1 MRAQAALEYLM
12 TYGWALLIVVIVGV
26 ALWSLGVFNTN
37 AGTVARLTGIPTIQ
51 AIDMKGNS
59 TDFVLVFSPK
69 KSITSVS
76 FSSTD
81 LNTTTCT
88 ITPADTTLSPSVKY
102 TLDCKW
108 LNGQKSTFQITLTYT
123 DPISGL
129 SHSETGTVTGI

>member
-37 AGTVARLTGIPTIQ
+37 AGNVARLTGIPTIQ

-69 KSITSVS
+69 KSIQSAS
-76 FSSTD
+76 FSSSD
-81 LNTTTCT
+81 LTNCT
-88 ITPADTTLSPSVKY
+88 ISPADTTLSPTKKY
-102 TLDCKW
+102 TLDCLW
-108 LNGQKSTFQITLTYT
+108 ANGQKSTFQITLDYT

-129 SHSETGTVTGI
+129 SHSETGTVTGV